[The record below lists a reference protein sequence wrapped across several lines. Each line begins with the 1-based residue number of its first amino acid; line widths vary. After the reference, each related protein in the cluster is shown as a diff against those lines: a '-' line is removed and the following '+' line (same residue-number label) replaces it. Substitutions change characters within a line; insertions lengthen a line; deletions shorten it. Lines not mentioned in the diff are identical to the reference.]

1 MCVLGMAGEF
11 RDEGVAFNALW
22 PQTTIATAAIQNIV
36 GGDEMMKKSR
46 TPDIMADAGLVYSH
60 PAEPRLHGSVFC

>member
-1 MCVLGMAGEF
+1 MKGY
-11 RDEGVAFNALW
+11 RINALW

-46 TPDIMADAGLVYSH
+46 TPDIMADAAWYILTRPSRDCTGL
-60 PAEPRLHGSVFC
+60 FC